1 MNQSDLTR
9 FDQLFRIAFDVN
21 GSLKSNCSDELK
33 RRLIEACQRVN
44 PNMRYGNSASRNVSM
59 NANLIVS
66 LHKEYFS

>member
-9 FDQLFRIAFDVN
+9 FDQLFHIAFDAN

-33 RRLIEACQRVN
+33 RRLIEVCQRVN
-44 PNMRYGNSASRNVSM
+44 PTGRYGNSASRRISI
-59 NANLIVS
+59 NANLIAS

>member
-9 FDQLFRIAFDVN
+9 FDQLFNIAFDAN

-33 RRLIEACQRVN
+33 RRLIEFCQRVD
-44 PNMRYGNSASRNVSM
+44 PTRQYGNSASRRISI

>member
-9 FDQLFRIAFDVN
+9 FDQLFRIAFSACE
-21 GSLKSNCSDELK
+21 SLKSNCSDELK
-33 RRLIEACQRVN
+33 RLIEACQRVN

>member
-9 FDQLFRIAFDVN
+9 FDQLFNIAFDAN

-33 RRLIEACQRVN
+33 RRLIEVCQRVS
-44 PNMRYGNSASRNVSM
+44 PNRSYGNPDSRKVLV